1 MQQRSHWLIAVII
14 RTALQVVPTFIGIL
28 AIMFLIL
35 KAIPGDAV
43 DVLAGESGGASA
55 SSMALMREQYGL
67 NLPAWQQFLN
77 WSGQLVQGNLGYS
90 LRFNTPVTTLI
101 LSRLPATLL
110 LMVAAQ
116 GVALIMGVLFG
127 VIMALFVGRW
137 PDRLLS
143 FVSLL
148 LYSLPGFWIGLMLL
162 VLFSVHL
169 GWLPSS
175 GNMTIGTHLQ
185 GWAWLQDLIAHA
197 LLPVF
202 SLASF
207 FLAIYAR
214 LTRAAMLEIAHQD
227 FVRTAVAKG
236 LSPLRVT
243 LVHVLRCALI
253 PLVTVSGMHIAT
265 LLSGAAVVET
275 VFAWPGLGRLALD
288 AVMAR
293 DVNILLGILFFSSLM
308 VLIANFLVDV
318 IHAWLDPRIARR

>member
-175 GNMTIGTHLQ
+175 GNMTIGTHFQ

>member
-1 MQQRSHWLIAVII
+1 MPRERHWLLSFFIK
-14 RTALQVVPTFIGIL
+14 TTLQLFPTLIGIL
-28 AIMFLIL
+28 LIMFIIL

-43 DVLAGESGGASA
+43 DVMAGESGGASA
-55 SSMALMREQYGL
+55 ASMALMREQYGL
-67 NLPAWQQFLN
+67 NLPAWQQFIH
-77 WSGQLVQGNLGYS
+77 WISHIAQGNLGFS
-90 LRFNTPVTTLI
+90 PRFNTPVTTLI

-110 LMVAAQ
+110 LMLAAQ
-116 GVALIMGVLFG
+116 ALALICGIICG

-137 PDRLLS
+137 PDRWLS
-143 FVSLL
+143 LFSLL

-175 GNMTIGTHLQ
+175 GNMTIGANYH
-185 GWAWLQDLIAHA
+185 GWDKFKDLLSHA

-227 FVRTAVAKG
+227 FVRTAHAKG
-236 LSPLRVT
+236 ISPLRVT
-243 LVHVLRCALI
+243 VVHVLRCALI
-253 PLVTVSGMHIAT
+253 PVVTVSGMHIAT

-275 VFAWPGLGRLALD
+275 VFSWPGLGRLALD

-293 DVNILLGILFFSSLM
+293 DVNILLGILLFSSLL
-308 VLIANFLVDV
+308 VLLANFIVDLL
-318 IHAWLDPRIARR
+318 HAWLDPRIVRN

>member
-1 MQQRSHWLIAVII
+1 MQRERHWLLIFIFRIVCYV
-14 RTALQVVPTFIGIL
+14 LPTFIGIL
-28 AIMFLIL
+28 LVMFFIL

-55 SSMALMREQYGL
+55 ATMALMREQYGL
-67 NLPAWQQFLN
+67 NLPGWQQFVN
-77 WSGQLVQGNLGYS
+77 WVGHILQGNLGFS
-90 LRFNTPVTTLI
+90 PRFNTPVTMLI
-101 LSRLPATLL
+101 ISRLPATLV

-116 GVALIMGVLFG
+116 LVALIIGVLCG
-127 VIMALFVGRW
+127 VIMSLFAGRW

-143 FVSLL
+143 LISLL

-175 GNMTIGTHLQ
+175 GNMTIGANLSGWEWFKDLFTH
-185 GWAWLQDLIAHA
+185 AV
-197 LLPVF
+197 LPVL

-214 LTRAAMLEIAHQD
+214 LTRAAMLEIMHQD
-227 FVRTAVAKG
+227 FVRTAHAKG
-236 LSPLRVT
+236 LSPLCVT
-243 LVHVLRCALI
+243 IVHVLRCALI
-253 PLVTVSGMHIAT
+253 PVLTVSGMHIAT

-275 VFAWPGLGRLALD
+275 VFSWPGLGRLALD

-293 DVNILLGILFFSSLM
+293 DVNILLGILLFSSLM
-308 VLIANFLVDV
+308 VLLANFVVDL
-318 IHAWLDPRIARR
+318 IHAWLDPRIVRR

>member
-1 MQQRSHWLIAVII
+1 MQRERHWLLSFIFK
-14 RTALQVVPTFIGIL
+14 TALQVLPTFVGIL
-28 AIMFLIL
+28 LIMFIIL

-55 SSMALMREQYGL
+55 ASMALMREQYGL
-67 NLPAWQQFLN
+67 NLPAWQQFIN
-77 WSGQLVQGNLGYS
+77 WSSHILQGNLGFS
-90 LRFNTPVTTLI
+90 PRFNTPVTTLI
-101 LSRLPATLL
+101 LSRLPATLI
-110 LMVAAQ
+110 LMLAAQ
-116 GVALIMGVLFG
+116 LMALIIGVFFG

-137 PDRLLS
+137 PDRVLS
-143 FVSLL
+143 LVSLL

-162 VLFSVHL
+162 VLFSVYL

-175 GNMTIGTHLQ
+175 GNMTIGADLH
-185 GWAWLQDLIAHA
+185 GWAYFSDLFSHA

-227 FVRTAVAKG
+227 FVRTAHAKG

-275 VFAWPGLGRLALD
+275 VFSWPGLGRLALD

-293 DVNILLGILFFSSLM
+293 DVNILLGILLFSSLM
-308 VLIANFLVDV
+308 VIAANFIVDLL
-318 IHAWLDPRIARR
+318 HAWLDPRIVRR

>member
-1 MQQRSHWLIAVII
+1 MQRERHWLLSFMFK
-14 RTALQVVPTFIGIL
+14 TALQVVPTLIGIL
-28 AIMFLIL
+28 LIMFIIL

-55 SSMALMREQYGL
+55 ASMALMREQYGL
-67 NLPAWQQFLN
+67 NLPSWQQFII
-77 WSGQLVQGNLGYS
+77 WVSHIFQGNLGYS
-90 LRFNTPVTTLI
+90 PRFNTPVTTLI
-101 LSRLPATLL
+101 LSRLTSTLT
-110 LMVAAQ
+110 LMIAAQ
-116 GVALIMGVLFG
+116 LVALIIGVLFG

-143 FVSLL
+143 LTSLL

-175 GNMTIGTHLQ
+175 GNMTIGANLR
-185 GWAWLQDLIAHA
+185 GWEYIRDVVSHA
-197 LLPVF
+197 ILPVF

-227 FVRTAVAKG
+227 YVRTAHAKG

-275 VFAWPGLGRLALD
+275 VFSWPGLGRLALD

-293 DVNILLGILFFSSLM
+293 DVNILLGILLFSSLM
-308 VLIANFLVDV
+308 VLLANFVVDL

>member
-1 MQQRSHWLIAVII
+1 MQRERHWLLSFMIK
-14 RTALQVVPTFIGIL
+14 TALQVVPTFIGIL
-28 AIMFLIL
+28 LIMFIIL

-55 SSMALMREQYGL
+55 ASMALMREQYGL
-67 NLPAWQQFLN
+67 NLPAWQQFLS
-77 WSGQLVQGNLGYS
+77 WGHHILQGNLGFS
-90 LRFNTPVTTLI
+90 PRFNTPVTTLI
-101 LSRLPATLL
+101 VSRLPATLV
-110 LMVAAQ
+110 LMIAAQ
-116 GVALIMGVLFG
+116 LVALMAGVLSG

-143 FVSLL
+143 FASLL

-175 GNMTIGTHLQ
+175 GNMTIGANLQ
-185 GWAWLQDLIAHA
+185 GWDYLRDVISHA
-197 LLPVF
+197 VLPVF

-214 LTRAAMLEIAHQD
+214 LTRATMLEIMHQD
-227 FVRTAVAKG
+227 FVRTAHAKG

-275 VFAWPGLGRLALD
+275 VFSWPGLGRLALD

-293 DVNILLGILFFSSLM
+293 DVNILLGILLFSSLL
-308 VLIANFLVDV
+308 VLIANFVVDL
-318 IHAWLDPRIARR
+318 IHAWLDPRIARN

>member
-162 VLFSVHL
+162 VLFSVQL

>member
-55 SSMALMREQYGL
+55 ASMALMREQYGL

-110 LMVAAQ
+110 LMIAAQ
-116 GVALIMGVLFG
+116 CVALIMGVLFG

-143 FVSLL
+143 LVSLL
-148 LYSLPGFWIGLMLL
+148 LYSLPDFWIGLMLL

-169 GWLPSS
+169 GWLPSG
-175 GNMTIGTHLQ
+175 GNMTIGADLQ
-185 GWAWLQDLIAHA
+185 GWAFFRDLIAHA

-202 SLASF
+202 ALASF

-318 IHAWLDPRIARR
+318 IHAGLDPRIARR

>member
-1 MQQRSHWLIAVII
+1 MQRERHWLLSFMFK
-14 RTALQVVPTFIGIL
+14 TALQVVPTLIGIL
-28 AIMFLIL
+28 LIMFIIL

-55 SSMALMREQYGL
+55 ASMALMREQYGL
-67 NLPAWQQFLN
+67 NLPSWQQFII
-77 WSGQLVQGNLGYS
+77 WVSHIFQGNLGYS
-90 LRFNTPVTTLI
+90 PRFNTPVTTLI
-101 LSRLPATLL
+101 LSRLTATLT
-110 LMVAAQ
+110 LMIAAQ
-116 GVALIMGVLFG
+116 FVALIIGVLFG

-137 PDRLLS
+137 PDRFLS
-143 FVSLL
+143 LTSLL

-175 GNMTIGTHLQ
+175 GNMTIGANLH
-185 GWAWLQDLIAHA
+185 GWEYIRDVVSHA
-197 LLPVF
+197 ILPVF

-214 LTRAAMLEIAHQD
+214 LTRAAMLEITHQD
-227 FVRTAVAKG
+227 YVRTAHAKG

-275 VFAWPGLGRLALD
+275 VFSWPGLGRLALD

-293 DVNILLGILFFSSLM
+293 DVNILLGILLFSSLM
-308 VLIANFLVDV
+308 VLLANFVVDL

>member
-1 MQQRSHWLIAVII
+1 MQRERHWLPIFLFKS
-14 RTALQVVPTFIGIL
+14 ALQVVPTFIGIL
-28 AIMFLIL
+28 LIMFIIL
-35 KAIPGDAV
+35 KTIPGDAV

-55 SSMALMREQYGL
+55 ASMALMREQYGL
-67 NLPAWQQFLN
+67 NLPGWQQFLN
-77 WSGQLVQGNLGYS
+77 WGGHILQGNLGFS
-90 LRFNTPVTTLI
+90 PRFNTPVSTLI
-101 LSRLPATLL
+101 MSRLPATLM
-110 LMVAAQ
+110 LMLAAQ
-116 GVALIMGVLFG
+116 AIALLVGLIFG

-137 PDRLLS
+137 PDRVLS
-143 FVSLL
+143 LVSLL

-169 GWLPSS
+169 GWLPSN
-175 GNMTIGTHLQ
+175 GNMTIGADLH
-185 GWAWLQDLIAHA
+185 GWAYISDRLKHA
-197 LLPVF
+197 VLPVL

-227 FVRTAVAKG
+227 FVRTAHAKG

-243 LVHVLRCALI
+243 LVHTLRCALI

-275 VFAWPGLGRLALD
+275 VFSWPGLGRLALD

-293 DVNILLGILFFSSLM
+293 DVNILLGILLFSSLM
-308 VLIANFLVDV
+308 VILANFIVDLL
-318 IHAWLDPRIARR
+318 HAWLDPRIAR

>member
-1 MQQRSHWLIAVII
+1 MQQTRHWLLSLLVK
-14 RTALQVVPTFIGIL
+14 TTFQVVPTFIGIL
-28 AIMFLIL
+28 LIMFVIL

-55 SSMALMREQYGL
+55 ASMALMREQYGL

-77 WSGQLVQGNLGYS
+77 WGGHILQGNLGYS
-90 LRFNTPVTTLI
+90 PRFNTPVTTLI
-101 LSRLPATLL
+101 LSRLPATLM
-110 LMVAAQ
+110 LMLAAQ
-116 GVALIMGVLFG
+116 FFALIIGVFFG

-143 FVSLL
+143 LTSLL

-169 GWLPSS
+169 GWLPSN
-175 GNMTIGTHLQ
+175 GNMTIGADLH
-185 GWAWLQDLIAHA
+185 GWAYISDRIYHA
-197 LLPVF
+197 ILPVF

-214 LTRAAMLEIAHQD
+214 LTRAAMLEMAHQD
-227 FVRTAVAKG
+227 FVRTAHAKG

-275 VFAWPGLGRLALD
+275 VFSWPGLGRLALD

-293 DVNILLGILFFSSLM
+293 DVNILLGILLFSSML
-308 VLIANFLVDV
+308 VLIANFVVDIV
-318 IHAWLDPRIARR
+318 HAWLDPRVARQ

>member
-55 SSMALMREQYGL
+55 ASMALMREQYGL

-110 LMVAAQ
+110 LMIAAQ
-116 GVALIMGVLFG
+116 CVALIMGVLFG

-143 FVSLL
+143 LVSLL
-148 LYSLPGFWIGLMLL
+148 LYSLPGFWIGSMLL

-169 GWLPSS
+169 GWLPSG
-175 GNMTIGTHLQ
+175 GNMTIGADLQ
-185 GWAWLQDLIAHA
+185 GWAFFRDLIAHA

-202 SLASF
+202 ALASF

-318 IHAWLDPRIARR
+318 IHAGLDPRIARR

>member
-55 SSMALMREQYGL
+55 ASMALMREQYGL

-110 LMVAAQ
+110 LMIAAQ
-116 GVALIMGVLFG
+116 CVALIMGVLFG

-143 FVSLL
+143 LVSLL

-169 GWLPSS
+169 GWLPSG
-175 GNMTIGTHLQ
+175 GNMTIGADLQ
-185 GWAWLQDLIAHA
+185 GWAFFRDLIAHA

-202 SLASF
+202 ALASF

-318 IHAWLDPRIARR
+318 IHAGLDPRIARR

>member
-1 MQQRSHWLIAVII
+1 MQQARHWLPSLLVK
-14 RTALQVVPTFIGIL
+14 TLFQVVPTFVGIL
-28 AIMFLIL
+28 LIMFVIL

-55 SSMALMREQYGL
+55 ASMALMREQYGL
-67 NLPAWQQFLN
+67 NLPAWQQFLH
-77 WSGQLVQGNLGYS
+77 WGGHILQGNLGYS
-90 LRFNTPVTTLI
+90 PRFNTPVNTLI
-101 LSRLPATLL
+101 LSRLPATLM
-110 LMVAAQ
+110 LMLAAQ
-116 GVALIMGVLFG
+116 FFALIIGVLFG

-143 FVSLL
+143 LTSLL

-175 GNMTIGTHLQ
+175 GNMTIGSDLH
-185 GWAWLQDLIAHA
+185 GWAYISDRISHA
-197 LLPVF
+197 ILPVF

-214 LTRAAMLEIAHQD
+214 LTRAAMLEITHQD
-227 FVRTAVAKG
+227 FVRTAHAKG

-275 VFAWPGLGRLALD
+275 VFSWPGLGRLALD

-293 DVNILLGILFFSSLM
+293 DVNILLGILLFSSLL
-308 VLIANFLVDV
+308 VLIANFVVDL
-318 IHAWLDPRIARR
+318 IHAWLDPRVARH

>member
-1 MQQRSHWLIAVII
+1 MQRERHWLLSFMFK
-14 RTALQVVPTFIGIL
+14 TALQVMPTLIGIL
-28 AIMFLIL
+28 LIMFIIL

-55 SSMALMREQYGL
+55 ASMALMREQYGL
-67 NLPAWQQFLN
+67 NLPSWQQFII
-77 WSGQLVQGNLGYS
+77 WVSHIFQGNLGYS
-90 LRFNTPVTTLI
+90 PRFNTPVTTLI
-101 LSRLPATLL
+101 LSRLTSTLT
-110 LMVAAQ
+110 LMIAAQ
-116 GVALIMGVLFG
+116 LVALIIGVLFG

-143 FVSLL
+143 LTSLL

-175 GNMTIGTHLQ
+175 GNMTIGANLR
-185 GWAWLQDLIAHA
+185 GWEYIRDVVSHA
-197 LLPVF
+197 ILPVF

-227 FVRTAVAKG
+227 YVRTAHAKG

-275 VFAWPGLGRLALD
+275 VFSWPGLGRLALD

-293 DVNILLGILFFSSLM
+293 DVNILLGILLFSSLM
-308 VLIANFLVDV
+308 VLLANFVVDL

>member
-1 MQQRSHWLIAVII
+1 MQQRSHWLFAVII
-14 RTALQVVPTFIGIL
+14 RTALQVVPTLIGIL
-28 AIMFLIL
+28 AIMFIIL

-55 SSMALMREQYGL
+55 ASMALMREQYGL

-77 WSGQLVQGNLGYS
+77 WSSQLIQGNLGYS

-110 LMVAAQ
+110 LMIAAQ
-116 GVALIMGVLFG
+116 CLALIMGLLFG

-143 FVSLL
+143 FISLL

-175 GNMTIGTHLQ
+175 GNMTIGAHLQ
-185 GWAWLQDLIAHA
+185 GSAWLRDLIVHA

-227 FVRTAVAKG
+227 FVRTAMAKG
-236 LSPLRVT
+236 LSPLRVL

-308 VLIANFLVDV
+308 VLLANFIVDV
-318 IHAWLDPRIARR
+318 LHAWLDPRMARR

>member
-1 MQQRSHWLIAVII
+1 MQRERHWLLSFMCK
-14 RTALQVVPTFIGIL
+14 TALQVVPTLIGIL
-28 AIMFLIL
+28 LIMFIIL

-55 SSMALMREQYGL
+55 ASMALMREQYGL
-67 NLPAWQQFLN
+67 NLPGWQQFIN
-77 WSGQLVQGNLGYS
+77 WVSHIIQGNLGYS
-90 LRFNTPVTTLI
+90 PRFNTPVTTLI
-101 LSRLPATLL
+101 LSRLPATLI
-110 LMVAAQ
+110 LMIAAQ
-116 GVALIMGVLFG
+116 FVALIIGILFG
-127 VIMALFVGRW
+127 IIMALFVGRW

-143 FVSLL
+143 LAGLL

-175 GNMTIGTHLQ
+175 GNMTIGAHLH
-185 GWAWLQDLIAHA
+185 GWEYISDVVSHA
-197 LLPVF
+197 ILPVF

-227 FVRTAVAKG
+227 FVRTAHAKG

-275 VFAWPGLGRLALD
+275 VFSWPGLGRLALD

-293 DVNILLGILFFSSLM
+293 DVNILLGILLFSSLM
-308 VLIANFLVDV
+308 VLLANFVVDL
-318 IHAWLDPRIARR
+318 IHAWLDPRIARP

>member
-1 MQQRSHWLIAVII
+1 MQQKSHWLIAVII

-55 SSMALMREQYGL
+55 ASMALMREQYGL
-67 NLPAWQQFLN
+67 NLPAWQQFLS
-77 WSGQLVQGNLGYS
+77 WSGQLIQGNLGYS

-110 LMVAAQ
+110 LMIAAQ
-116 GVALIMGVLFG
+116 CVALIMGVLSG

-143 FVSLL
+143 LISLL

-175 GNMTIGTHLQ
+175 GNMTIGADLQ
-185 GWAWLQDLIAHA
+185 GWAFFRDLVAHA

-253 PLVTVSGMHIAT
+253 PLITVSGMHIAT

-318 IHAWLDPRIARR
+318 IHTGLDPRIARR

>member
-116 GVALIMGVLFG
+116 GVALIIGVLFG

-162 VLFSVHL
+162 VLFSVQL

-185 GWAWLQDLIAHA
+185 GWAWLQDRIAHA